1 MESFLVG
8 LAGILGGTLVALFGV
23 RVFYL
28 LLPLWA
34 FLAGVVIGG
43 DVVAVVLGDGF
54 LATATGWIAGL
65 GLGVVLALLAG
76 LWFWAAVLVLAAGAG
91 WALGGGIAVALG
103 MDAGLLWLAAGLAGA
118 VLLVVLAIA
127 VNAPTLLVAVLTSF
141 GGAAYAVAGALLA
154 LGRLGLADLDGG
166 AVAALRGYPLSVVA
180 WLVLSVA
187 ALAYQLMEARDRS
200 LPLLGRP
207 DRPVP

>member
-1 MESFLVG
+1 LESFLVG

-43 DVVAVVLGDGF
+43 DVVAAILGEGF
-54 LATATGWIAGL
+54 LGTAAGWIAGI

-91 WALGGGIAVALG
+91 WALGGGIAAALG
-103 MDAGLLWLAAGLAGA
+103 LDAALLRLAAGLAGA
-118 VLLVVLAIA
+118 ALLVVLAIA
-127 VNAPTLLVAVLTSF
+127 VNAPTLLVAVLSSF
-141 GGAAYAVAGALLA
+141 GGAAYAVTGALLA

-166 AVAALRGYPLSVVA
+166 AVAALRGYPLSLLA

-207 DRPVP
+207 DGPVP